1 IMLEAL
7 GYTEK
12 FIDILEK
19 MLELAK
25 ATWPNSDYDLVINRD
40 QQSLSPSDFGFHNAL
55 RKKNG
60 SLVFLDFEYFG
71 WDDPVKLMCDFAF
84 HPGMNLSMGMRKYW
98 FQATLN
104 LYGEK
109 ILPRLNSSWP
119 LYGLCWVLIL
129 LNEFRS
135 DIWKRRC
142 AANPT
147 VSDSRKELELR
158 QLERSRQLLKFIEH
172 SVQTKTFN
180 FM

>member
-1 IMLEAL
+1 
-7 GYTEK
+7 
-12 FIDILEK
+12 
-19 MLELAK
+19 
-25 ATWPNSDYDLVINRD
+25 
-40 QQSLSPSDFGFHNAL
+40 
-55 RKKNG
+55 
-60 SLVFLDFEYFG
+60 
-71 WDDPVKLMCDFAF
+71 MCDFAF
-84 HPGMNLSMGMRKYW
+84 HPGMDLSMEMRKYW
-98 FQATLN
+98 FQTTLK

-147 VSDSRKELELR
+147 VSDSRIELQLR